1 MTIYIAALAT
11 DALSN
16 WQICK
21 QRSLWGTRS
30 RRDGRD
36 GSTHMRAV
44 RPGDQAFVW
53 FSKRG
58 VGALMTA
65 TGRATERPTQM
76 WPDGA
81 TYALALPMVVEKEIA
96 KPITDSFILP
106 GLTAQTYGMKV
117 AWFQLGLYPPATR
130 HRGEDHVGV
139 RQTAVRLTACPRDRD
154 DPRHVAP
161 TVTMMSSQAMTTPD
175 GRTQRKPVRSD
186 A

>member
-1 MTIYIAALAT
+1 MTIYIATLAA

-36 GSTHMRAV
+36 GSTHMHAV

-58 VGALMTA
+58 IGALMRA
-65 TGRATERPTQM
+65 TGRATEPPTQI

-81 TYALALPMVVEKEIA
+81 TYALAFPMVVEKEIA
-96 KPITDSFILP
+96 KPITDRFTLP
-106 GLTAQTYGMKV
+106 GRTGQTHGMKG
-117 AWFQLGLYPPATR
+117 AWLQQGLYPLPPDIAVKIMSEFDRRRSGSPLVRRTATT
-130 HRGEDHVGV
+130 RGAS
-139 RQTAVRLTACPRDRD
+139 RARPR
-154 DPRHVAP
+154 
-161 TVTMMSSQAMTTPD
+161 
-175 GRTQRKPVRSD
+175 
-186 A
+186 